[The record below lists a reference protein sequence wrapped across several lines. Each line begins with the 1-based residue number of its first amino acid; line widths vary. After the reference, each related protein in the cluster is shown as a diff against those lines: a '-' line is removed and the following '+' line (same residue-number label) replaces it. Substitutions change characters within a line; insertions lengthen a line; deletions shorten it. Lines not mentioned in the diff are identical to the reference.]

1 MRYTYFRKPQPE
13 FTMCPSWLSS
23 SGVVG
28 WLNDWIYLVLLSGVK
43 LDQLPLFSGHRGTS
57 KHHFFFKCPS
67 QLYWVDGT
75 PAILILGTFVD
86 LL

>member
-57 KHHFFFKCPS
+57 KHHVFFLMSIPT
-67 QLYWVDGT
+67 L
-75 PAILILGTFVD
+75 LGRWHTSHPH
-86 LL
+86 LGHIC

>member
-57 KHHFFFKCPS
+57 KHHVFFFLMSIPT
-67 QLYWVDGT
+67 L
-75 PAILILGTFVD
+75 LGRWHTSHPH
-86 LL
+86 LGHIC